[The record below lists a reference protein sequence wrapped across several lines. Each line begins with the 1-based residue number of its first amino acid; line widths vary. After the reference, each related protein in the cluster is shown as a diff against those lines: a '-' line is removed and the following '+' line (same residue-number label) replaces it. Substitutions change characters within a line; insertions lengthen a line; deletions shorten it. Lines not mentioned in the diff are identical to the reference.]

1 MLETGLT
8 LDYLH
13 SLDETTLATI
23 EDIYRQREE
32 DMNRGR

>member
-13 SLDETTLATI
+13 SLDDTTLATI
-23 EDIYRQREE
+23 EDIYKQREE
-32 DMNRGR
+32 EMNNGR